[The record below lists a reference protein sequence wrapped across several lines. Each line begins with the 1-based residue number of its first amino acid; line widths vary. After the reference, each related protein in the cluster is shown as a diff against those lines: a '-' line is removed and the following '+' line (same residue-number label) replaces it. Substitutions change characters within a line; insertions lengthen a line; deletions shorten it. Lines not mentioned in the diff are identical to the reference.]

1 MSVAVQL
8 NMFPE
13 AQDDLQAAVDTFSN
27 QGVKHE
33 HFSHFIDE
41 LVTSFKSC
49 RAGSTIVAA
58 CPGGQ
63 ATDEV
68 LGEFAER
75 VRSFEIR
82 THRGPSNFGFL
93 RINAPSG
100 LSAQR
105 VNREL
110 IDRYRTALHQ
120 ARICHRTKPR
130 YSEDCPAMDLPKTE
144 IGQLVDFVLYKNPQM
159 IVVTDADK
167 LARDCAPPAEVR
179 AAFRVVMD
187 IASQSGVTHMI
198 CCSTYTLLKLLEDA
212 EFVSAIE
219 PHILRPYDYSDAR
232 QKSVFAGVLADYD
245 EFLPWSGDDALSKK
259 HKSIDEVV
267 AGDPER
273 VRRWILKALNGAM
286 TANQTRLDWSNFE
299 ATMPRPAQVSL
310 AQEERNKIIEA
321 FPAKKIA
328 KPCGGLPNQ
337 NRAQQKPLKPGQ
349 RKDTRDPAN
358 LAG

>member
-13 AQDDLQAAVDTFSN
+13 AQDDLQAAVDAFSS

-68 LGEFAER
+68 LGEFVER
-75 VRSFEIR
+75 IRNFEIR

-100 LSAQR
+100 LSTHQ

-130 YSEDCPAMDLPKTE
+130 YSEECPGMDLPKTAT
-144 IGQLVDFVLYKNPQM
+144 GHLVDFILYKNPQM

-167 LARDCAPPAEVR
+167 LARDCAPPAEIR
-179 AAFRVVMD
+179 AIFRVIMD

-198 CCSTYTLLKLLEDA
+198 CCSPYTLLKLLKDA
-212 EFVSAIE
+212 EFAAAIE
-219 PHILRPYDYSDAR
+219 PHILRPYDYSEVR
-232 QKSVFAGVLADYD
+232 QKSVFAGILADYD
-245 EFLPWSGDDALSKK
+245 EFLPWAGDDALSKK
-259 HKSIDEVV
+259 HQIIDDVV

-273 VRRWILKALNGAM
+273 VRRWILKALNGAI
-286 TANQTRLDWSNFE
+286 AAKQTRLEWSHFE
-299 ATMPRPAQVSL
+299 ATIARPVLVASAQD
-310 AQEERNKIIEA
+310 ERCDIIEA
-321 FPAKKIA
+321 FPAKKTA
-328 KPCGGLPNQ
+328 KPTASLPKANDVP
-337 NRAQQKPLKPGQ
+337 QKPLKPGQ

-358 LAG
+358 MVG